1 MAFSAYQNISSNTTQ
16 ELLDAGENSSIKSIS
31 IANTHDT
38 HGTHVNLFINDSTN
52 TYYFLKNYYLER
64 GDYIILSNQHLNF
77 DNRIQGYGLFLK
89 LTGIAGSTGSVDVMI
104 KR

>member
-1 MAFSAYQNISSNTTQ
+1 MIVSGREHSGQ
-16 ELLDAGENSSIKSIS
+16 
-31 IANTHDT
+31 
-38 HGTHVNLFINDSTN
+38 
-52 TYYFLKNYYLER
+52 
-64 GDYIILSNQHLNF
+64 IIDLNF